1 MLQLAAFSFILSSI
15 HLILHP
21 HWLPLALLSK
31 SEKWNKSQTL
41 QLAVIVSFAH
51 VLSTIILGVVI
62 GIIGMEAAKKMGEFT
77 EWFAPLLLI
86 LFGIIYVSLGQH
98 HHHNENLDIKT
109 HSFTR
114 IVTSMSITMFF
125 TPCLEMETYYFTAG
139 TYGWSGIILISVVYL
154 LVTVIGISILTVSGK
169 KTMDRFNLHYLEHYE
184 KKITGVIL
192 ILLGILSYF
201 VKF

>member
-21 HWLPLALLSK
+21 HWLPLALLAK

>member
-1 MLQLAAFSFILSSI
+1 MLQLAAFSFILSLI

-21 HWLPLALLSK
+21 HWLPLALLAK
-31 SEKWNKSQTL
+31 SEKWNKTQTL

-109 HSFTR
+109 HSYAK

-192 ILLGILSYF
+192 ILIGILSYF